1 MSRREDEPDTAAEA
15 ENNEVE
21 ERPPRKK
28 GKVCRTGLK
37 LLFGC
42 KICASMHTRAN
53 LCSISSIYYAAFM
66 DFKRWFV
73 CGAPSLFFIFVRVQH
88 EREKPWDHDGIDH
101 WAIQPFSKDDNP
113 TGLLEESSF
122 ATLFP
127 KYRGKQHSIN
137 SRSN

>member
-1 MSRREDEPDTAAEA
+1 MTLILNDGCRHENTNSPTIPILKCIYFYGHTLQSQIAVLEPNKSINKEDCRQMSRREDEPDTAAEA

-53 LCSISSIYYAAFM
+53 LCSSSSIYYAAFM
-66 DFKRWFV
+66 DF
-73 CGAPSLFFIFVRVQH
+73 
-88 EREKPWDHDGIDH
+88 
-101 WAIQPFSKDDNP
+101 
-113 TGLLEESSF
+113 
-122 ATLFP
+122 
-127 KYRGKQHSIN
+127 N
-137 SRSN
+137 SRILLCESGDPD